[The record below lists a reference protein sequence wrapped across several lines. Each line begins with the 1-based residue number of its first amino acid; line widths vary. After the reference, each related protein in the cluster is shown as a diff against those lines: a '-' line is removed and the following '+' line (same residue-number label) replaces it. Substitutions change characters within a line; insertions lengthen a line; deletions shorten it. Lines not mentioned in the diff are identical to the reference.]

1 MEIIVIALLI
11 ILVGAAFLF
20 GRFVGKRSV
29 LNFAGD
35 LVFDHFELGDS
46 APYMAISTDIETIK
60 KSRYISLRVRHVG
73 NSQK

>member
-1 MEIIVIALLI
+1 MEII
-11 ILVGAAFLF
+11 ILVIVTFIASFFF
-20 GRFVGKRSV
+20 GRFVEHRRN
-29 LNFAGD
+29 LNLAGD

-46 APYMAISTDIETIK
+46 VPYMAISTDIETIK